1 MLLAL
6 ILAGCGAGS
15 STAPDPTAP
24 LITTQPASQTVTAG
38 QMATFSV
45 VAAGG
50 APLSYQWKKNGATI
64 SGATS
69 ASYTTPATVL
79 ADNGSQ
85 FAVVVSNSVGS
96 VTSNSATLTVTADAT
111 ATSVLTYHNDN
122 ARTGQNLT
130 ETSLTPQNVNAA
142 SFGKL
147 FSVPVDGAVYA
158 QPLYVAN
165 VSIPGQATR
174 NVVFVA
180 TEHDSVYAFDADAS
194 SPPLWHVSFI
204 DPANGITTLSPADV
218 STAEVTCQDIRPEI
232 GITGTPVID
241 PTTGTLYVVA
251 RTKEQNGT
259 FVTFVQRLH
268 ALDITTGA
276 EKLGGPVLIQAT
288 LNGTGAG
295 SVNGKI
301 SFDAQRQNQRSAL
314 LLQNGPQNRLVY
326 IAWGSLCDV
335 PPYHGWIMAYD
346 SQALSQTGV
355 WNSTPNV
362 SSTLNGMLGGGG
374 IWASGSGPA
383 GDGSSIF
390 FATGNGAFDVSLGDY
405 SGSVIKMGP
414 PTAGVFSVSDY
425 FTPFNQAALNSKDMD
440 LGSGGALLLDQP
452 FGSPQHLLFLCGKEG
467 KLYVIDRDNMGRFN
481 SASDQV
487 IQFIPGANPG
497 AWNSPAWWNN
507 TLYLG
512 GATVQQAS
520 IPGTLKAFAFDPVT
534 SMLSTTPSS
543 QTALTFNFPAPTPS
557 ISANGNSS
565 GILWMLEESSFEDNS
580 GQAVL
585 RAYDATNLAN
595 LLYNSSDNPTRDS
608 PGLSVKFAVPTVVNG
623 KVYVG
628 TRNQLS
634 VFGLLP

>member
-1 MLLAL
+1 MPIRALPPLLCSVLLAL

-15 STAPDPTAP
+15 NIAPDPTAP
-24 LITTQPASQTVTAG
+24 SITTQPASQTVTAG

-45 VAAGG
+45 VAGGG

-69 ASYTTPATVL
+69 ASYTTPATIL
-79 ADNGSQ
+79 ADSGSQ

-96 VTSNSATLTVTADAT
+96 VTSNSATLTVTAAAT
-111 ATSVLTYHNDN
+111 ATSMLTYHNDN

-130 ETSLTPQNVNAA
+130 ETTLTPQNVDAA

-147 FSVPVDGAVYA
+147 FSVLVDGAVYA
-158 QPLYVAN
+158 QPLYVPN
-165 VSIPGQATR
+165 VSIPGQGTR
-174 NVVFVA
+174 NVVYVA

-194 SPPLWHVSFI
+194 GPPLWHVSFI
-204 DPANGITTLSPADV
+204 DPANGITTLSTIDV
-218 STAEVTCQDIRPEI
+218 GCPDILTEI

-241 PTTGTLYVVA
+241 PTAGTLYVVA
-251 RTKEQNGT
+251 RTKENS
-259 FVTFVQRLH
+259 TFVQRLH
-268 ALDITTGA
+268 ALDTTTGA
-276 EKLGGPVLIQAT
+276 EKLGGPVVIRAT
-288 LNGTGAG
+288 ADGTGVD

-301 SFDAQRQNQRSAL
+301 PFDAQTQNQRSAL
-314 LLQNGPQNRLVY
+314 LLQNDLQNRPLLY

-335 PPYHGWIMAYD
+335 QPYHGWIMAYD

-355 WNSTPNV
+355 WNSTPNL
-362 SSTLNGMLGGGG
+362 SLTLNGRLAGGG

-383 GDGSSIF
+383 GDGNSIF
-390 FATGNGAFDVSLGDY
+390 FATGNGAFDVSQGDY
-405 SGSVIKMGP
+405 SASVIKMGP

-425 FTPFNQAALNSKDMD
+425 FTPFNQAALNM
-440 LGSGGALLLDQP
+440 
-452 FGSPQHLLFLCGKEG
+452 LFLCGKEG
-467 KLYVIDRDNMGRFN
+467 KLYVIDRDNMGGFN
-481 SASDQV
+481 SASDQL
-487 IQFIPGANPG
+487 IQSIPGANRG

-512 GATVQQAS
+512 GATEQQAS
-520 IPGTLKAFAFDPVT
+520 LPDTLKAFAFDPVT

-543 QTALTFNFPAPTPS
+543 QTALSFHFPAPTPS
-557 ISANGNSS
+557 ISANGSSS

-595 LLYNSSDNPTRDS
+595 LLYSSSDNPTRDS

-628 TRNQLS
+628 TRNHLS